1 MDSDQKKSSIVVTI
15 LALMFFSC
23 VYVSYNQGQAKNDI
37 DNIKVDPTVLMIN
50 PGESNISVKELEVIV
65 MKMPNS
71 ALKSC
76 LLTCIGAA
84 YGGDI
89 DQLHAIMKEF
99 ARLKILELKTKNQ
112 I

>member
-1 MDSDQKKSSIVVTI
+1 MDREQKKSSIIITA
-15 LALMFFSC
+15 LAIIFFGFI
-23 VYVSYNQGQAKNDI
+23 YYGSYTEANPAKDI
-37 DNIKVDPTVLMIN
+37 KIDPTVLMIK
-50 PGESNISVKELEVIV
+50 PGESDISVAELEAIV

-89 DQLHAIMKEF
+89 DQLQVIMREF
-99 ARLKILELKTKNQ
+99 SRLKILELKTKNQ